1 MFGKNRNKKVGLCV
15 MVVTASLALATVWA
29 VLATSETA
37 LAHKNEADPDHSH
50 GKGSEGDGDFKDI
63 PVCIE
68 GLDGGVKTDG
78 KDGGNYCAS
87 ERGVTAFVG
96 RRRAIK
102 LGFKKNSNRTI
113 LLTLG
118 GPIDPIDGDPT
129 PTAGEEPTLSGGK
142 MVEPEFRVALLQNV
156 SNMDVGAELLTTGRL
171 TFLDNNGTV
180 WGLFWGPNDWAG
192 GFDLTN
198 TENAAPPVS
207 IIRNSAVE
215 WSVTTTEEGAGH
227 RAYLWKGDWWDYPDF
242 AGVYNVSFAYTAT
255 EEP

>member
-1 MFGKNRNKKVGLCV
+1 MEVFTMFVKKNKTVGLCV
-15 MVVTASLALATVWA
+15 MVVAACLVLAALWA
-29 VLATSETA
+29 VLAAPETA
-37 LAHKNEADPDHSH
+37 LAG
-50 GKGSEGDGDFKDI
+50 GKGKGDGDFKDI

-68 GLDGGVKTDG
+68 GLAGGVKTDG
-78 KDGGNYCAS
+78 GSYCAS

-96 RRRAIK
+96 RRRSIV
-102 LGFKKNSNRTI
+102 LRFKKNSNRTI

-118 GPIDPIDGDPT
+118 DSLGWIPGDPDY
-129 PTAGEEPTLSGGK
+129 PQPPLGGPTLSEGK

-156 SNMDVGAELLTTGRL
+156 SNMTVGSELQTTGRL
-171 TFLDNNGTV
+171 TFLDKNGTV

-198 TENAAPPVS
+198 INDDAPPVS
-207 IIRNSAVE
+207 IIRNSDVE

-255 EEP
+255 EEQ

>member
-1 MFGKNRNKKVGLCV
+1 MEVLTMFGKNRNKKVGLCV
-15 MVVTASLALATVWA
+15 MVVTACLVLAALWA
-29 VLATSETA
+29 VLATPETA
-37 LAHKNEADPDHSH
+37 LAEKG
-50 GKGSEGDGDFKDI
+50 GKGKGGGDFKDI

-68 GLDGGVKTDG
+68 GLAGGVKTD
-78 KDGGNYCAS
+78 DGNYCAS

-113 LLTLG
+113 FLTLG
-118 GPIDPIDGDPT
+118 SPMATIDGDPSQ
-129 PTAGEEPTLSGGK
+129 PSGEKPTLSGGK

-156 SNMDVGAELLTTGRL
+156 SNMAVESKLQTTGRL
-171 TFLDNNGTV
+171 TFLDENGTV

-207 IIRNSAVE
+207 VE
-215 WSVTTTEEGAGH
+215 RMPDTDEGLRKWSVTTTGDN
-227 RAYLWKGDWWDYPDF
+227 RAYLWKGAWWDYPDF
-242 AGVYNVSFAYTAT
+242 ASVYNVSFAYTAT

>member
-1 MFGKNRNKKVGLCV
+1 MMLWKNRNKKVGLCL
-15 MVVTASLALATVWA
+15 MVVTSCFILAALWA
-29 VLATSETA
+29 VLATPETA
-37 LAHKNEADPDHSH
+37 LAHKDEADPDHSH

-68 GLDGGVKTDG
+68 GLAGGVKT
-78 KDGGNYCAS
+78 DGGNYCAS

-96 RRRAIK
+96 RRRSIV
-102 LGFKKNSNRTI
+102 LRFKKNSNRTI

-118 GPIDPIDGDPT
+118 SSIGTIDGDPN
-129 PTAGEEPTLSGGK
+129 PTVPGEEPNLDESGK
-142 MVEPEFRVALLQNV
+142 TVEPEFRVALLQNV
-156 SNMDVGAELLTTGRL
+156 SNMEVDSELQTTGRL
-171 TFLDNNGTV
+171 TFLDEDGTV

-198 TENAAPPVS
+198 TNNAAPPVS
-207 IIRNSAVE
+207 ITRNSDVK
-215 WSVTTTEEGAGH
+215 WSVTTTGDN